1 LFIYISLIKPTMTRS
16 NIFRILIVLMFIIIF
31 SSCKQE
37 TECQNIIYGIREAD
51 EQKISEMLK
60 LHNFKNV
67 IVIVNTDYTT
77 ETIDLCFQ
85 EIHED
90 SHRLKEL
97 YPKTNRFLQ
106 LSDKILIPVIS
117 NEDILLTQSKHVL
130 NTTGCSF
137 KFKIGIH

>member
-1 LFIYISLIKPTMTRS
+1 MTSRS
-16 NIFRILIVLMFIIIF
+16 NIFRILIVYMFMISFI
-31 SSCKQE
+31 SCKQE
-37 TECQNIIYGIREAD
+37 TECEKIVYEINEAD
-51 EQKISEMLK
+51 QKKLSEILK
-60 LHNFKNV
+60 LYNLKKM
-67 IVIVNTDYTT
+67 IVVVETDYAT

-117 NEDILLTQSKHVL
+117 NEDILLTQSKHTL
-130 NTTGCSF
+130 NSTGCSF
-137 KFKIGIH
+137 KFKIGIR